1 MGSLKQY
8 HKTVRALVAVLAIS
22 LFVSG
27 CTIKLAYNFLDW
39 GLYWELEDYVKF
51 NRDQRSL
58 VKDEI
63 TQLVDWHRSDELPK
77 YADQLEKLADGLQNG
92 LTIKQLDQT
101 YNALSDG
108 WQRIVI
114 ETLPAAADI
123 LSDLTDQQ
131 ISDFFEILIEEEED
145 DANDIKRDTQEQ
157 LAIEREEYV
166 SEKITDLVG
175 KLNDEQ
181 KALIAQWALKIEP
194 IAQLSL
200 DHAIQW
206 RSKMQAT
213 MAERQNKQRLEET
226 LLVLFAN
233 PDQLWSDE
241 YRGVIEKNQHLV
253 MTLLFDI
260 NQTLTDKQRR
270 KLIRKLNSFVED
282 LRDLSR

>member
-145 DANDIKRDTQEQ
+145 DVTDIKRDTQEQ

>member
-8 HKTVRALVAVLAIS
+8 HKTVRALVAVIAIS

-77 YADQLEKLADGLQNG
+77 YADQLEKLADGLKNG

-213 MAERQNKQRLEET
+213 MAERQNKQQLKET

-233 PDQLWSDE
+233 PDQLWSE
-241 YRGVIEKNQHLV
+241 QYRRVIEKNQHLV

-260 NQTLTDKQRR
+260 NQTLTDKQRG
-270 KLIRKLNSFVED
+270 KIIRKLNSFVED

>member
-1 MGSLKQY
+1 MGRLKQHY
-8 HKTVRALVAVLAIS
+8 RTIRAITLVVVIS
-22 LFVSG
+22 IFASG

-63 TQLVDWHRSDELPK
+63 NKLVDWHRNDELPK
-77 YADQLEKLADGLQNG
+77 YADQLENLADGLESG
-92 LTIKQLDQT
+92 LTVEQLEQT

-114 ETLPAAADI
+114 ETLPAATDI
-123 LSDLTDQQ
+123 LSDLSDQQ

-166 SEKITDLVG
+166 SEKITDLIG

-181 KALIAQWALKIEP
+181 KTLIAQWALKIEP

-200 DHAIQW
+200 DHSIQW
-206 RSKMQAT
+206 RTKMQAT
-213 MAERQNKQRLEET
+213 MAERQNKQQLAET

-233 PDQLWSDE
+233 PDQLWSDQ
-241 YRGVIEKNQHLV
+241 YRRVIDKNQHLV
-253 MTLLFDI
+253 LTLLFDI
-260 NQTLTDKQRR
+260 NQTLTDKQRG